1 MRLFAN
7 LILSFV
13 LSGPVAAEN
22 MSGPYLVAAAVLE
35 SDFDFAGDANAQDEE
50 GSGNFLAVGHRW
62 SDRLSTELAYTDAND
77 YKNQQ
82 FGTSKVDMWEAAAL
96 IHGGYAGQFDPYF
109 RLGAYRAEFRENW
122 TEGIRGNTSEGLLW
136 GLGLAYRLTPGGV
149 VRLDYAPGSF
159 GGDDLDRLML
169 GAVLQFSD

>member
-1 MRLFAN
+1 M
-7 LILSFV
+7 
-13 LSGPVAAEN
+13 
-22 MSGPYLVAAAVLE
+22 AAAVLE
-35 SDFDFAGDANAQDEE
+35 GDFDFAGDANAQEEE
-50 GSGNFLAVGHRW
+50 GSGNFFAVGYRW

-82 FGTSKVDMWEAAAL
+82 FGTSKVDMWEVAAL
-96 IHGGYAGQFDPYF
+96 IHGGYAANLILISDCS
-109 RLGAYRAEFRENW
+109 AYRAEFRENW

>member
-50 GSGNFLAVGHRW
+50 KEEGRRKRTRRKRNRKIEQLASGTSGHFRQRTERIFANFLRFTRRRRVGTR
-62 SDRLSTELAYTDAND
+62 RTKLFIRTEEQTID
-77 YKNQQ
+77 
-82 FGTSKVDMWEAAAL
+82 
-96 IHGGYAGQFDPYF
+96 
-109 RLGAYRAEFRENW
+109 
-122 TEGIRGNTSEGLLW
+122 
-136 GLGLAYRLTPGGV
+136 
-149 VRLDYAPGSF
+149 VRL
-159 GGDDLDRLML
+159 
-169 GAVLQFSD
+169 